1 MCRLNNPF
9 ESFSICNQDTTVV
22 LKNMQVVIRSANSHK
37 EMNEYMKSTR
47 VYTAFL
53 LPGQAFWK
61 ENIEDR
67 VKLLELN
74 ILNCYL
80 RTTMANLRKIGLK
93 MRE

>member
-1 MCRLNNPF
+1 
-9 ESFSICNQDTTVV
+9 
-22 LKNMQVVIRSANSHK
+22 
-37 EMNEYMKSTR
+37 MNIWKSTR

-74 ILNCYL
+74 VLNCYL
-80 RTTMANLRKIGLK
+80 KTTMANLHKIPVGLK
-93 MRE
+93 IRE

>member
-1 MCRLNNPF
+1 
-9 ESFSICNQDTTVV
+9 
-22 LKNMQVVIRSANSHK
+22 MQVVIRSANSHK

-74 ILNCYL
+74 VLNCYL
-80 RTTMANLRKIGLK
+80 RTTMANLHKK
-93 MRE
+93 

>member
-1 MCRLNNPF
+1 MYRLNNPF

-22 LKNMQVVIRSANSHK
+22 LKNMQVVIRSADSHK

-47 VYTAFL
+47 VHTAFL

-74 ILNCYL
+74 VLNCYL
-80 RTTMANLRKIGLK
+80 RTTMVNLRKIGLK

>member
-1 MCRLNNPF
+1 
-9 ESFSICNQDTTVV
+9 
-22 LKNMQVVIRSANSHK
+22 MQVVIGSANSHK

-74 ILNCYL
+74 VLNCYL
-80 RTTMANLRKIGLK
+80 RKTMANLREIGLK

>member
-9 ESFSICNQDTTVV
+9 KLFSICNQDTTVV

-74 ILNCYL
+74 VLNCYL
-80 RTTMANLRKIGLK
+80 RTTMANLCKIGLK

>member
-9 ESFSICNQDTTVV
+9 KLFSICNQDTTVV
-22 LKNMQVVIRSANSHK
+22 LKNMQVVIQSANSHK

-74 ILNCYL
+74 VSNCYL